1 MKNNVSK
8 EQILWQPSQIYYFSS
23 LKMKENLK
31 CNIYFFYNLK
41 NVIYII
47 FNSYIKYIK
56 HIFFYLDLLIFPIIL
71 PFCKYTE

>member
-1 MKNNVSK
+1 MFQKSK
-8 EQILWQPSQIYYFSS
+8 FYDNHHKYIYFSS
-23 LKMKENLK
+23 LNMKENLK
-31 CNIYFFYNLK
+31 CNIYFFNNLK